1 MKFFTSAWRDAA
13 GDPDLAV
20 FRQYESYLASV
31 RHRLP
36 ADLLRLWD
44 DHTLHDAR
52 VVAIDTDVQGQRLSL
67 VLNGWDQ
74 PLQHPMRYAMTF
86 IGITAGGNLPEG
98 VSLEALED
106 LGYVEMEALDVGVE
120 FRMLFV
126 SGIEWVIRC
135 QDVAVDVAP
144 RTLTP

>member
-1 MKFFTSAWRDAA
+1 MKFFTPAWRDAA

-44 DHTLHDAR
+44 DYTLHDAR
-52 VVAIDTDVQGQRLSL
+52 VVAVDTDVPGQRLSL

-86 IGITAGGNLPEG
+86 IGITAGGTLPEG
-98 VSLEALED
+98 VSIEELED

-126 SGIEWVIRC
+126 SGIEWTIRC
-135 QDVAVDVAP
+135 QDVAVETMT
-144 RTLTP
+144 RTR

>member
-1 MKFFTSAWRDAA
+1 MKFFTPAWRDAA

-20 FRQYESYLASV
+20 FRQFESYLASV

-36 ADLLRLWD
+36 VDLLRLWD
-44 DHTLHDAR
+44 DYTLHDAR
-52 VVAIDTDVQGQRLSL
+52 VVAIDTDVEEQRLSL
-67 VLNGWDQ
+67 VLDGWDQ

-86 IGITAGGNLPEG
+86 IDVTAGGTVPGG
-98 VSLEALED
+98 VSIEALED

-126 SGIEWVIRC
+126 SGIEWAIRC
-135 QDVAVDVAP
+135 QDVAVEMMA
-144 RTLTP
+144 RTR